1 MDDQYTNWTSTA
13 GSGGRHS
20 DPGVNSYVN
29 NKQTIDGK
37 TLPLYVLDNPSGPYF
52 WISPDDISSGAAVTV
67 TDVDDDGNLSLSNGG
82 TVSSSDANYQ
92 RGGDFRPPSVYTRIP
107 DGDRADI
114 IAKAVYGGGFWTVEI
129 QRSLITG
136 SDLDVQFDDMAKDYA
151 FGVAVFDNAAIA
163 HGSST
168 EPFFIRFSN

>member
-1 MDDQYTNWTSTA
+1 M
-13 GSGGRHS
+13 
-20 DPGVNSYVN
+20 
-29 NKQTIDGK
+29 
-37 TLPLYVLDNPSGPYF
+37 
-52 WISPDDISSGAAVTV
+52 
-67 TDVDDDGNLSLSNGG
+67 
-82 TVSSSDANYQ
+82 
-92 RGGDFRPPSVYTRIP
+92 
-107 DGDRADI
+107 
-114 IAKAVYGGGFWTVEI
+114 YGGGFWTVEI